1 MYDHLSKLGCWIW
14 QQMYNQ
20 SGLSESKL
28 VNKCI
33 VKRCLAN
40 QNKCFVNRLIDST
53 VSSEKSRIFML
64 PSTASEVRNCI
75 GITLQQY
82 WNKVGVTN
90 NSYSG
95 SEHLAF
101 NQEKWQKPSNRPYG
115 RISVWKDN
123 TVLVIKLQ
131 FLVHLI

>member
-20 SGLSESKL
+20 SSLSESKL
-28 VNKCI
+28 VSKCI
-33 VKRCLAN
+33 VKSCLAN
-40 QNKCFVNRLIDST
+40 LNKCFVNRLIAST

-64 PSTASEVRNCI
+64 PSTVPEVRNCI

-101 NQEKWQKPSNRPYG
+101 NQWQKPSNRPYG
-115 RISVWKDN
+115 MISVLKDN

-131 FLVHLI
+131 F